1 VVLLPLAVWIGLKE
15 PHDPAGE
22 QLQVT
27 PALAGSLDTVAVILA
42 CLPITIVEGGA
53 VVSETEM
60 AGRILML
67 TLALL
72 VPSVTE
78 VAVIVTLPPE
88 GTDDGAVY
96 VVACK
101 VTV

>member
-1 VVLLPLAVWIGLKE
+1 MDAVCAASRE
-15 PHDPAGE
+15 D
-22 QLQVT
+22 
-27 PALAGSLDTVAVILA
+27 
-42 CLPITIVEGGA
+42 GGA
-53 VVSETEM
+53 VVNETEM

-72 VPSVTE
+72 VLSVTE

-96 VVACK
+96 VVVCK